1 MMAAKGRGFISILEY
16 FTGMREKRSPEG
28 LDIPGSGAKIP
39 PISGKIPQ
47 HRSNRE
53 IQQPDI

>member
-1 MMAAKGRGFISILEY
+1 MH
-16 FTGMREKRSPEG
+16 EKRSPEG
-28 LDIPGSGAKIP
+28 LDIPSSGAKIP

-47 HRSNRE
+47 YHPNRE